1 MKQTEKY
8 QLNQWELTDRIQME
22 DFNNNN
28 LKIEAALEGVT
39 ALCNCQIH
47 LQTYTGTGTAGPVTH
62 TFPHRPMFIMILSN
76 AGGTWVFSARG
87 TKTISGRMGV
97 NTYVETPITW
107 GDKSVTIGTESYS
120 SSYCLNGSSGLYC
133 MVALLDA
140 AN

>member
-47 LQTYTGTGTAGPVTH
+47 LQTYTGTGEKGPITH
-62 TFPHRPMFIMILSN
+62 TFPHRPMFVAILR
-76 AGGTWVFSARG
+76 GGGDTWVFGARG
-87 TKTISGRMGV
+87 LSTISGHSAI
-97 NTYVETPITW
+97 NSYVTASVTW
-107 GDKSVTIGTESYS
+107 GERSITIGSTGYDSFLCCNSADKQY
-120 SSYCLNGSSGLYC
+120 YIA
-133 MVALLDA
+133 ALLDA